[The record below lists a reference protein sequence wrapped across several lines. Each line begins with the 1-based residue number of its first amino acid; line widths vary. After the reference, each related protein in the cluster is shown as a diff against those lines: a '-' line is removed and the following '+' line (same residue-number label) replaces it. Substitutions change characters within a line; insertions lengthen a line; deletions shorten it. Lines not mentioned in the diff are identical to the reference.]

1 MQIKEK
7 EMLFF
12 SYHTDCLLIVCYKI
26 SESMTDASRKI
37 GERGELFGLIVTGWG
52 KIVRYI

>member
-1 MQIKEK
+1 MQTKEK
-7 EMLFF
+7 EMSLF
-12 SYHTDCLLIVCYKI
+12 SYHTDCLLFSCYKI
-26 SESMTDASRKI
+26 NESMIDASRKI